1 MTKILE
7 AAEAAWTILLGLV
20 LLGIVGVLA
29 AYVAGCTPAQAMAA
43 KPIIGATCSG
53 ARAACRLI
61 DQACDAVEGTSGAEA
76 P

>member
-1 MTKILE
+1 MRVLQIV
-7 AAEAAWTILLGLV
+7 EAAWALFLGAM

-29 AYVAGCTPAQAMAA
+29 AYVAGCTPAQSMAA
-43 KPIIGATCSG
+43 KPIIGAACSG
-53 ARAACRLI
+53 ARAACRVI